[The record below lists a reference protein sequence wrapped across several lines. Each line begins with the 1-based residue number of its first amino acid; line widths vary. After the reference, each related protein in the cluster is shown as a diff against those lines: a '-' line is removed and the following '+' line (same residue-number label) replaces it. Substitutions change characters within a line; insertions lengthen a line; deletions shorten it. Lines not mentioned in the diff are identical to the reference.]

1 MRAAMR
7 IGVSAAA
14 AAALLFAGTGCARLR
29 GKLTPAM
36 PPDDAL
42 TPQLGASAAGLS
54 TDRSPPAPQPLPPAP
69 EANPAP
75 PPVAPDSVR
84 RAMEIAPNHAAYRI
98 RSGDPLIIYLRGIMP
113 RDEDFQLIVNE
124 RGDVVLPF
132 IGDVRAAGRTSSEL
146 EREIQRT
153 YIEREIYRAV
163 TVNVIVPS
171 QSFFVQGEVRAP
183 QRYPIIAGMTLM
195 QAIAAAGGYT
205 EFADRRRVMLT
216 RAGVVR
222 TINMRDI
229 ERDPRLDITIES
241 GDVIRVPRSI
251 F

>member
-1 MRAAMR
+1 MRAVIR
-7 IGVSAAA
+7 SWIGLSACAA
-14 AAALLFAGTGCARLR
+14 ILASGAGCARLR
-29 GKLTPAM
+29 GQPGPVL
-36 PPDDAL
+36 PPDAAL

-54 TDRSPPAPQPLPPAP
+54 ADRPPAPTAPSTPAVPPAP
-69 EANPAP
+69 VENTAFR
-75 PPVAPDSVR
+75 PDSDFSS
-84 RAMEIAPNHAAYRI
+84 AHAVYRI
-98 RSGDPLIIYLRGIMP
+98 RPGDPVIIYLRGIMP
-113 RDEDFQLIVNE
+113 RDEEFQMIVNE
-124 RGDVVLPF
+124 RGQIVLPF
-132 IGDVRAAGRTSSEL
+132 IGDVPANGRTSSEL
-146 EREIQRT
+146 EREIQRM
-153 YIEREIYRAV
+153 YIEREIYRSV

-171 QSFFVQGEVRAP
+171 QSYFVQGEVRAP
-183 QRYPIIAGMTLM
+183 QRYPIIAGMTIL